1 MQSETALQVFPFLYN
16 FFIKNLEMKY
26 LTLVLAVMFSS
37 SILAQNGN
45 IRGKVIDEKTGE
57 TIIGANVIVQE
68 LESVGAVTD
77 LDGNFTVSAKEG
89 TYSVKIS
96 FVSYQPIIVEDV
108 EVKPGETNVLGTIIL
123 KEESTEL
130 TEVKITAK
138 AKRTSE
144 AALTL
149 MKKKSPNMLDG
160 ISSEKMDLVGDGDAA
175 EAAKRVTGVSVEGGK
190 YVYIRGLGDRYTKTT
205 LNGMEIPGL
214 DPDRNSLQMDIFPTN
229 LIDNIMISKNFSA
242 ENPADYTGGLL
253 NVETKGF
260 PEEKFLNISVGLG
273 YNPSMHFNDNY
284 LTYEGSS
291 TDYLGFDNGER
302 ALPKRA
308 AISNIPTPLS
318 GASSEEVNNFVGSF
332 NSTLAAERKMSL
344 MDFSVGVSLGDQF
357 DLKKEDAPQ
366 DEVKQLGYIFSLTYK
381 VNYKYYSDVEYSD
394 WQRAADSSEYELISA
409 NRQTGELGSQN
420 VLIGALGGLALKT
433 KYSKYRLTV
442 MHLQNAESKAGKFTI
457 DNNGSAVGQSGY
469 LAYSDNL
476 SFNERG
482 LTNFL
487 LNGNHVLK
495 ESGWEVEWGVAPTLS
510 NSSDPDIRKTAFTI
524 TATDTSFSAG
534 AGGNPSRI
542 WRDLQEI
549 NLPAR
554 LDFTKKYQFLEREAK
569 LKFGA
574 SYIYKQ
580 RDYEILFFDMQFWG
594 QQSWEGPDAS
604 VVLDEENIYP
614 NNPNGIYY
622 QSGNGNPNPNKYSS
636 TVHNSGLY
644 ISNSFDLFENFKT
657 ILGVRAE
664 YFVQYHT
671 GRDQKY
677 ASGDTIA
684 GNSLNNETVLNSLDF
699 FPEANLIYTFY
710 EKFNLRGSYSM
721 SIARP
726 SFKELSFAQIL
737 DPITNRI
744 FNGSLFEYSDWD
756 GNLVETR
763 IHNADLR
770 WEMFME
776 RGQIISLSGFYKFF
790 NNPIELVRIPEQ
802 QTSTEYQPRNV
813 GDGYLFGVEF
823 ELRKNLDFISEK
835 LEDLN
840 VSCNF
845 TYVKSQVEMTDT
857 EYEAR
862 KLYEKA
868 GQNIDNKREM
878 QGQAPYVINAGIA
891 YNNRKLGLD
900 VGVFYN
906 VKGPT
911 LFIVGSGLYPD
922 IYVDP
927 FHSLN
932 FGFKMKLGEK
942 KNAIIEFNAENLI
955 GDNTYQY
962 YSSYQAT
969 DQTFSRLN
977 PGRKFSIGFKYK
989 F

>member
-1 MQSETALQVFPFLYN
+1 
-16 FFIKNLEMKY
+16 MKY
-26 LTLVLAVMFSS
+26 LTLVLTLLV
-37 SILAQNGN
+37 SIYSTAQKGN

-57 TIIGANVIVQE
+57 TIIGANVIVNE
-68 LESVGAVTD
+68 LENVGAVTD
-77 LDGNFTVSAKEG
+77 LDGNFTISVKEG
-89 TYSVKIS
+89 TYSVTIS
-96 FVSYQPIIVEDV
+96 FVSYQPITIE
-108 EVKPGETNVLGTIIL
+108 EIEIKSGESNVLSTIIL
-123 KEESTEL
+123 KEESKEL
-130 TEVKITAK
+130 TEFKVTAK
-138 AKRTSE
+138 ASRTSE
-144 AALTL
+144 SAITL

-160 ISSEKMDLVGDGDAA
+160 ISSDKMDLVGDGDAA

-242 ENPADYTGGLL
+242 GNPADYTGGLL

-260 PEEKFLNISVGLG
+260 PEERFTNISVGLG
-273 YNPSMHFNDNY
+273 FNPEMHFNSNY
-284 LTYEGSS
+284 LTYQGSA
-291 TDYLGFDNGER
+291 TDYLAFDNGSR
-302 ALPKRA
+302 DLPTGAR
-308 AISNIPTPLS
+308 NPEIPTPLS
-318 GASSEEVNNFVGSF
+318 GATSDEVNNFVSSF
-332 NSTLAAERKMSL
+332 SPTLAAERKMSF
-344 MDFSVGVSLGDQF
+344 MDFSVGVSTGDQF
-357 DLKKEDAPQ
+357 DLRKEDAPK
-366 DEVKQLGYIFSLTYK
+366 DKVLQLGYIFSLTYK

-394 WQRAADSSEYELISA
+394 WQRTADSSEYELIYA
-409 NRQTGELGSQN
+409 NKQTGELGSQN

-442 MHLQNAESKAGKFTI
+442 MHLQNGESKAGKFTI

-469 LAYSDNL
+469 LSFSDNL
-476 SFNERG
+476 SYNERG

-510 NSSDPDIRKTAFTI
+510 NSADPDIRKTAFTV

-549 NLPAR
+549 NIPAR
-554 LDFTKKYQFLEREAK
+554 IDFTKKYQFLKRDAK

-594 QQSWEGPDAS
+594 QQSWENPNAS
-604 VVLDEENIYP
+604 NVLDQNNIYP
-614 NNPNGIYY
+614 NSPNGIYY

-636 TVHNSGLY
+636 TVHNTGLY
-644 ISNSFDLFENFKT
+644 ISNDFDLFENFKT

-664 YFVQYHT
+664 YFLQYHT

-684 GNSLNNETVLNSLDF
+684 GNNLNNDAVLNSLDF
-699 FPEANLIYTFY
+699 FPEVNLIYTFY

-744 FNGSLFEYSDWD
+744 FNGALFEYSDWD
-756 GNLVETR
+756 GKLIETR

-776 RGQIISLSGFYKFF
+776 RGQIVSVSGFYKYF

-813 GDGYLFGVEF
+813 GNGYLFGVEF
-823 ELRKNLDFISEK
+823 ELRKNLDFIADAM
-835 LEDLN
+835 EDFN
-840 VSCNF
+840 VSCNV
-845 TYVKSQVEMTDT
+845 TYVKSQVEMTNT

-862 KLYEKA
+862 KLYEKV

-878 QGQAPYVINAGIA
+878 QGQAPYVINAGLS

-900 VGVFYN
+900 VGIFYN

-942 KNAIIEFNAENLI
+942 KRAVIELNAENLI

-962 YSSYQAT
+962 YSSYNAAE
-969 DQTFSRLN
+969 QTFSRLN
-977 PGRKFSIGFKYK
+977 PGRKFTIGFKYN